1 MIDTIDQQLIAA
13 LMDDSRL
20 SLKAL
25 AGITGLS
32 SPSVG
37 ERLRRLEER
46 GVLTHYTVDIDPK
59 HFVTCCKPSCA
70 SAPCQANC
78 RKWSA
83 RSRQFPSSPSATK

>member
-1 MIDTIDQQLIAA
+1 MIDTIDQQLIGA

-37 ERLRRLEER
+37 ERLRAW
-46 GVLTHYTVDIDPK
+46 K
-59 HFVTCCKPSCA
+59 
-70 SAPCQANC
+70 SAAC
-78 RKWSA
+78 
-83 RSRQFPSSPSATK
+83 